1 MSKNLSSFDKIRGT
15 IGFIIA
21 PLSFLLI
28 ITLPTPQNFVEYL
41 QHNYPNL
48 ENGHIYHLA
57 YGMKVVTAL
66 LFTMIIL
73 WITEAIPIP
82 ITALLPAIILPLFN
96 VKGISENELYLFT
109 GKNVLSNYANP
120 IIYLFL
126 SGFLIARAMQKW
138 NLDRRL
144 TYTILGIKNFA
155 NNTSL
160 IVLALIIISAFL
172 SMWISNTATTAM
184 LLPLVLGIVKINSET
199 STKNFSKALAFAIAY
214 GSSLG
219 GIATIIGTPP
229 NGICISILR
238 NSGINDINFINWLKI
253 GLPITII
260 FIPLTWLLL
269 LKLFPPEIKKIKG
282 GKNYINELKKELG
295 PFSKAEFITL
305 LCFVLLLLLWLSHPF
320 WNYILPE
327 KIFSQ
332 LKNFDENLIAL
343 SIAILLFIVPVN
355 WEKRIF
361 VLEWKDS
368 KAIDWGTLLLFGGGI
383 ALSDAM
389 FKTGLAGWI
398 ASSSVEIIGNASPF
412 ILVVVIVILIDFL
425 TEVTSNTA
433 VTSMMV
439 PILLSMAIGMNIDGK
454 LLTISATL
462 ASSMAFMLPVATPPN
477 AIIYGSGLIK
487 ITDMIKIGLLMDII
501 AWFVIPFSLYFFSH
515 LLFQIISF

>member
-1 MSKNLSSFDKIRGT
+1 MSKSFSNFDKVRGT
-15 IGFIIA
+15 IGFITA
-21 PLSFLLI
+21 PIVFILI
-28 ITLPTPQNFVEYL
+28 ISLPTPQNFIEYL
-41 QHNYPNL
+41 YQNYPSL
-48 ENGHIYHLA
+48 ESEQLYQVA

-66 LFTMIIL
+66 LLTMIIF

-82 ITALLPAIILPLFN
+82 VTALLPAIILPLFN
-96 VKGISENELYLFT
+96 VKGLSENELFQFT

-144 TYTILGIKNFA
+144 TYSILSIKNFA

-160 IVLALIIISAFL
+160 VVLALLIISAFL

-184 LLPLVLGIVKINSET
+184 LLPLVLGIVRITSDV

-214 GSSLG
+214 GASIG
-219 GIATIIGTPP
+219 GIATIIGSPP
-229 NGICISILR
+229 NGICVSILR
-238 NSGINDINFINWLKI
+238 NSGIDDINFVNWLKI

-260 FIPLTWLLL
+260 FIPIIWFLLM
-269 LKLFPPEIKKIKG
+269 KLFPPEIKTIKG
-282 GKNYINELKKELG
+282 GKDYINDLKKELG
-295 PFSKAEFITL
+295 SFSKGELITL
-305 LCFVLLLLLWLSHPF
+305 LCFGLLLILWLSHPF
-320 WNYILPE
+320 WNYLFPE
-327 KIFSQ
+327 KIFTQ

-343 SIAILLFIVPVN
+343 SVAILLFIVPVN
-355 WEKRIF
+355 WKQRVF
-361 VLEWKDS
+361 VLDWKDS

-398 ASSSVEIIGNASPF
+398 ASSSIHIIGNANPF
-412 ILVVVIVILIDFL
+412 IVVLVIVILIDFL

-439 PILLSMAIGMNIDGK
+439 PILLSMSLAMNIDGK

-487 ITDMIKIGLLMDII
+487 ITDMIKIGFLMDII
-501 AWFVIPFSLYFFSH
+501 AWFVITFSLYFFSY
-515 LLFQIISF
+515 LLFGVISF